1 MLRALSEQIRACH
14 ERAVEARRKAE
25 TALDPERKAEF
36 LEMEKRWLALA
47 RSYAFAERVEDF
59 TAAIS
64 SRRRKPR
71 IRGRVAAFQST
82 VETDGIRDEV
92 PELNHAL
99 RLQEIS
105 TLLIKEGNVDALY
118 DQLLDAVISL
128 MSADMGSVQ
137 TFHPER
143 NELGLLTWRGF
154 HPESAAFWEWVRL
167 DSASTCG
174 LALSAGARVVVPD
187 IEACD
192 FMVGTADLDAYRRS
206 DIRAVQSTPLVSRS
220 GRLLGMIS
228 THWREPHQLAEGA
241 LWLLDVLARQA
252 ADLIERGQAEAALR
266 QSEEGSRWLA
276 SIVESSDDAII
287 SKNLDSIITSWNKG
301 AERIYGYSGEE
312 IIGKHVT
319 ILIPSERRDEEPA
332 ILERVR
338 RGERVEPHETV
349 RQHKD
354 GSRIDIS
361 LTVSP
366 IKNAAG
372 EIVGASQIS
381 RDITERKR
389 TDAQITILARE
400 TEHRAKNLLSTVQAT
415 VRLSQSDTAAG
426 LKRAIEG

>member
-1 MLRALSEQIRACH
+1 MLQALSEQIRACH

-25 TALDPERKAEF
+25 TALDPERRAEF

-105 TLLIKEGNVDALY
+105 TLLIQEGNVDALY

-137 TFHPER
+137 TFYPER
-143 NELGLLTWRGF
+143 NELRLLTWRGF
-154 HPESAAFWEWVRL
+154 HPGSAAFWEWVRL

-187 IEACD
+187 VEACD

-241 LWLLDVLARQA
+241 LRLLDVLARQA
-252 ADLIERGQAEAALR
+252 ADLIERGQVEAALR
-266 QSEEGSRWLA
+266 ESEEGSRWLA

-312 IIGKHVT
+312 IIGKHIT
-319 ILIPSERRDEEPA
+319 ILIPLERCDEEPA
-332 ILERVR
+332 ILEHVR
-338 RGERVEPHETV
+338 RGERVEHHETV

-366 IKNAAG
+366 IKNVEG
-372 EIVGASQIS
+372 KIVGRVANLPRHYRAQAGRGANRDPGS
-381 RDITERKR
+381 R
-389 TDAQITILARE
+389 
-400 TEHRAKNLLSTVQAT
+400 S
-415 VRLSQSDTAAG
+415 
-426 LKRAIEG
+426 